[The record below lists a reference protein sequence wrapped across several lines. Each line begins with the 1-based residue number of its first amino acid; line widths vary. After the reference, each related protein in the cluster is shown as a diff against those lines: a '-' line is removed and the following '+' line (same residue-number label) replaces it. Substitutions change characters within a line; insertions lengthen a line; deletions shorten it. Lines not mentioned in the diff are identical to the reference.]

1 MFKSFSKGHRY
12 DDIEELQSD
21 LKKMDSRNH
30 PDRILDISL
39 ANFGLYNIDSIEAAA
54 NNKKDE
60 RLNMTFGEFYMLKRL
75 FDMKKMEKK
84 GNMEGAAKIKRDAI
98 ETYKQDKRDD
108 ATAAKITTSI
118 SKSRDL
124 GLSKEKTGEVIERLL
139 KLAESPELSLT
150 ERLARLKDPNA
161 KGSKSKKRRGTKK
174 RRGQRS
180 RGRSRGRGRQRSR
193 SKR

>member
-12 DDIEELQSD
+12 DDIEELQTD

-60 RLNMTFGEFYMLKRL
+60 RLKMTFGEFYMLKRL

>member
-12 DDIEELQSD
+12 DDIEELQTD

-60 RLNMTFGEFYMLKRL
+60 RLKMTFGEFYMLKRL

-161 KGSKSKKRRGTKK
+161 KGLKSKKRRGTKK

>member
-12 DDIEELQSD
+12 DDIEELQTD

-60 RLNMTFGEFYMLKRL
+60 RLKMTFGEFYMLKRL

-139 KLAESPELSLT
+139 K
-150 ERLARLKDPNA
+150 
-161 KGSKSKKRRGTKK
+161 
-174 RRGQRS
+174 
-180 RGRSRGRGRQRSR
+180 
-193 SKR
+193 

>member
-60 RLNMTFGEFYMLKRL
+60 RLKMTFGEFYMLKRL

>member
-12 DDIEELQSD
+12 DDIEELQTD

-60 RLNMTFGEFYMLKRL
+60 RLKMTFGEFYMLKRL

-180 RGRSRGRGRQRSR
+180 RGRSRGRGTQRSR

>member
-1 MFKSFSKGHRY
+1 
-12 DDIEELQSD
+12 
-21 LKKMDSRNH
+21 
-30 PDRILDISL
+30 
-39 ANFGLYNIDSIEAAA
+39 
-54 NNKKDE
+54 
-60 RLNMTFGEFYMLKRL
+60 MTFGEFYMLKRL